1 MIRHAMAPSRFDTFP
16 YRRASSRPQEEVFV
30 PAAHS
35 TTVSRLMS
43 FAREAHGGLTASVVL
58 AVLGAAAGIVPYI
71 AAAQIL
77 TLICAGMYELGPIAT
92 AASIALV
99 GYLGSVWL
107 ASASTIISH
116 RCAFITLNSIRKA
129 LTDKL
134 SRVPMG
140 TVLDQP
146 SGTFKTLIVDTVE
159 KLELPL
165 AHMVPELTANTLI
178 PVLMLAYLFV
188 LDWRLALISLIT
200 IPVGICCYMG
210 MMKDY
215 GPRYARV
222 LDASKNMDATIVEYI
237 GGIEVIK
244 GFNQSTASYG
254 RYVDAVR
261 ANEDAKVTW
270 FRQTNPFY
278 VAGVTIMPSCLIGVL
293 PLGSLLYL
301 SGDISASA
309 LITCIILALG
319 LVKPLMQALRYT
331 DSLAMVDSTVA
342 EVSTLL
348 DAPEMKRPSTPV
360 EIPDYRITFDKVS
373 FGYGK
378 EEVLHGISLAI
389 EPHAMTALV
398 GPSGSGKSTVARL
411 VASFWEA
418 NGGSVGIGG
427 IDVKDI
433 PLEQVMRSISY
444 VTQDNYLFDL
454 SVRENIRMGK
464 PDASDAEV
472 EEAAQRASCHEFICA
487 LPAGYDTCVGSAGAR
502 LSGGERQRIAIARAV
517 LKNAPI
523 VILDEATAFTDP
535 ENEAAIQASISG
547 LVTGK
552 TLIIIAHHLSTIVG
566 ADKIVVM
573 DHGRLSAEGTHH
585 ELLKSSPLYRSLW
598 NAQQEATHA
607 GGDAA

>member
-1 MIRHAMAPSRFDTFP
+1 
-16 YRRASSRPQEEVFV
+16 
-30 PAAHS
+30 
-35 TTVSRLMS
+35 MS

-92 AASIALV
+92 AASVALV

-222 LDASKNMDATIVEYI
+222 LDASKNMDAAIVEYI

-293 PLGSLLYL
+293 PMGSFLYL

-360 EIPDYRITFDKVS
+360 EIPNYRITFDKVS

-411 VASFWEA
+411 IASFWEA
-418 NGGSVGIGG
+418 DGGSVGIGG
-427 IDVKDI
+427 IDVNNI

-517 LKNAPI
+517 LKDAPI

-547 LVTGK
+547 LVAGK

-573 DHGRLSAEGTHH
+573 DHGRVSAEGTHH
-585 ELLKSSPLYRSLW
+585 ELLESSPLYRSLW

>member
-1 MIRHAMAPSRFDTFP
+1 
-16 YRRASSRPQEEVFV
+16 
-30 PAAHS
+30 
-35 TTVSRLMS
+35 MS

-92 AASIALV
+92 AASVALT

-222 LDASKNMDATIVEYI
+222 LDASKNMDAAIVEYI

-360 EIPDYRITFDKVS
+360 EIPNYRITFDKVS

-389 EPHAMTALV
+389 EPHVMTALV

-411 VASFWEA
+411 IASFWEA
-418 NGGSVGIGG
+418 DGGSVGIGG
-427 IDVKDI
+427 IDVKNI

-454 SVRENIRMGK
+454 SIRENIRMGK

-517 LKNAPI
+517 LKDAPI

-585 ELLKSSPLYRSLW
+585 ELLESSLLYRSLW

>member
-1 MIRHAMAPSRFDTFP
+1 
-16 YRRASSRPQEEVFV
+16 
-30 PAAHS
+30 
-35 TTVSRLMS
+35 MS

-77 TLICAGMYELGPIAT
+77 TLICAGMYELGPIA
-92 AASIALV
+92 AAAFVALV

-222 LDASKNMDATIVEYI
+222 LDASKNMDAAIVEYI

-411 VASFWEA
+411 IASFWEA
-418 NGGSVGIGG
+418 DGGSVGIGG
-427 IDVKDI
+427 IDVKNI

-517 LKNAPI
+517 LKDAPI

-547 LVTGK
+547 LVAGK

-573 DHGRLSAEGTHH
+573 DHGRISAEGTHH
-585 ELLKSSPLYRSLW
+585 ELLESSPLYRSLW

>member
-1 MIRHAMAPSRFDTFP
+1 
-16 YRRASSRPQEEVFV
+16 
-30 PAAHS
+30 
-35 TTVSRLMS
+35 MS

-92 AASIALV
+92 AASVALV

-222 LDASKNMDATIVEYI
+222 LDASKNMDAAIVEYI

-378 EEVLHGISLAI
+378 EEVLHNISLAI
-389 EPHAMTALV
+389 EPHVMTALV

-411 VASFWEA
+411 IASFWEA
-418 NGGSVGIGG
+418 DGGSVGIGG
-427 IDVKDI
+427 IDVKNI

-454 SVRENIRMGK
+454 SIRENIRMGK

-547 LVTGK
+547 LVAGK

-573 DHGRLSAEGTHH
+573 DHGRVSAEGTHH
-585 ELLKSSPLYRSLW
+585 ELLESSPLYRSLW

>member
-1 MIRHAMAPSRFDTFP
+1 
-16 YRRASSRPQEEVFV
+16 
-30 PAAHS
+30 
-35 TTVSRLMS
+35 MS

-77 TLICAGMYELGPIAT
+77 TLICAGMYELGPIAA
-92 AASIALV
+92 AASVALT

-360 EIPDYRITFDKVS
+360 EIPNYRITFDKVS

-411 VASFWEA
+411 IASFWEA
-418 NGGSVGIGG
+418 DGGSVGIGG
-427 IDVKDI
+427 IDVKNI

-517 LKNAPI
+517 LKDAPI

-547 LVTGK
+547 LVAGK

-573 DHGRLSAEGTHH
+573 DHGRVSAEGTHH
-585 ELLKSSPLYRSLW
+585 ELLESSSLYRSLW

>member
-1 MIRHAMAPSRFDTFP
+1 
-16 YRRASSRPQEEVFV
+16 
-30 PAAHS
+30 
-35 TTVSRLMS
+35 MS

-92 AASIALV
+92 AASVALV

-222 LDASKNMDATIVEYI
+222 LDASKNMDAAIVEYI

-293 PLGSLLYL
+293 PLGSFLYL

-360 EIPDYRITFDKVS
+360 EIYNYRITFDKVS

-411 VASFWEA
+411 IASFWEA
-418 NGGSVGIGG
+418 DGGSVGIGG
-427 IDVKDI
+427 IDVKNI

-547 LVTGK
+547 LVAGK

-573 DHGRLSAEGTHH
+573 DHGRVSAEGTHH
-585 ELLKSSPLYRSLW
+585 ELLESSSLYRSLW

>member
-1 MIRHAMAPSRFDTFP
+1 
-16 YRRASSRPQEEVFV
+16 
-30 PAAHS
+30 
-35 TTVSRLMS
+35 MS

-92 AASIALV
+92 AASVALV

-140 TVLDQP
+140 TVLAQP

-222 LDASKNMDATIVEYI
+222 LDASKNMDAAIVEYI

-342 EVSTLL
+342 EVSTPL

-360 EIPDYRITFDKVS
+360 EIPNYRITFDKVS

-411 VASFWEA
+411 IASFWEA
-418 NGGSVGIGG
+418 DGGSVGIGG
-427 IDVKDI
+427 IDVKNI

-547 LVTGK
+547 LVAGK

-585 ELLKSSPLYRSLW
+585 GLLESSPLYRSLW

>member
-1 MIRHAMAPSRFDTFP
+1 M
-16 YRRASSRPQEEVFV
+16 

-92 AASIALV
+92 AASVALV

-222 LDASKNMDATIVEYI
+222 LDASKNMDAAIVEYI

-378 EEVLHGISLAI
+378 EEVLHNISLAI
-389 EPHAMTALV
+389 EPHVMTALV

-411 VASFWEA
+411 IASFWEA
-418 NGGSVGIGG
+418 DGGSVGIGG
-427 IDVKDI
+427 IDVKNI

-454 SVRENIRMGK
+454 SIRENIRMGK

-547 LVTGK
+547 LVAGK

-573 DHGRLSAEGTHH
+573 DHGRVSAEGTHH
-585 ELLKSSPLYRSLW
+585 ELLESSPLYRSLW

>member
-1 MIRHAMAPSRFDTFP
+1 
-16 YRRASSRPQEEVFV
+16 
-30 PAAHS
+30 
-35 TTVSRLMS
+35 MS

-92 AASIALV
+92 AASVALV

-146 SGTFKTLIVDTVE
+146 SGAFKTLIVDTVE

-222 LDASKNMDATIVEYI
+222 LDASKNMDAAIVEYI

-254 RYVDAVR
+254 RYVDAVH

-360 EIPDYRITFDKVS
+360 EIPNYRITFDKVS

-411 VASFWEA
+411 IASFWEA
-418 NGGSVGIGG
+418 DGGSVGIGG
-427 IDVKDI
+427 IDVKNI

-517 LKNAPI
+517 LKDAPI

-547 LVTGK
+547 LVAGK

-573 DHGRLSAEGTHH
+573 DHGRISAEGTHH
-585 ELLKSSPLYRSLW
+585 ELLESSSLYRSLW

>member
-1 MIRHAMAPSRFDTFP
+1 
-16 YRRASSRPQEEVFV
+16 
-30 PAAHS
+30 
-35 TTVSRLMS
+35 MS

-77 TLICAGMYELGPIAT
+77 TLICAGMYELGPIAA
-92 AASIALV
+92 AASVALT

-222 LDASKNMDATIVEYI
+222 LDASKNMDAAIVEYI

-360 EIPDYRITFDKVS
+360 EIPNYRITFDKVS

-411 VASFWEA
+411 IASFWEA
-418 NGGSVGIGG
+418 DGGSVGIGG
-427 IDVKDI
+427 IDVKNI

-517 LKNAPI
+517 LKDAPI

-547 LVTGK
+547 LVAGK

-573 DHGRLSAEGTHH
+573 DHGRVSAEGTHH
-585 ELLKSSPLYRSLW
+585 ELLESSSLYRSLW

>member
-1 MIRHAMAPSRFDTFP
+1 
-16 YRRASSRPQEEVFV
+16 
-30 PAAHS
+30 
-35 TTVSRLMS
+35 MS

-77 TLICAGMYELGPIAT
+77 TLICAGMYELGPIAA
-92 AASIALV
+92 AASVALV

-215 GPRYARV
+215 GARYARV
-222 LDASKNMDATIVEYI
+222 LDASKNMDAAIVEYI

-254 RYVDAVR
+254 RYVNAVR
-261 ANEDAKVTW
+261 ANKDAKVTW

-278 VAGVTIMPSCLIGVL
+278 VAGVTIMPSCLVGVL

-360 EIPDYRITFDKVS
+360 EIPNYRITFDKVS

-411 VASFWEA
+411 IASFWEA
-418 NGGSVGIGG
+418 DGGSVGIGG
-427 IDVKDI
+427 IDVKNI

-464 PDASDAEV
+464 PDVSDAEV

-517 LKNAPI
+517 LKDAPI

-547 LVTGK
+547 LVAGK

-573 DHGRLSAEGTHH
+573 DHGRVSAEGTHH
-585 ELLKSSPLYRSLW
+585 ELLESSSLYRSLW

>member
-1 MIRHAMAPSRFDTFP
+1 
-16 YRRASSRPQEEVFV
+16 
-30 PAAHS
+30 
-35 TTVSRLMS
+35 MS

-92 AASIALV
+92 AASVALV

-222 LDASKNMDATIVEYI
+222 LDASKNMDAAIVEYI

-360 EIPDYRITFDKVS
+360 EIPNYRITFDKVS

-411 VASFWEA
+411 IASFWEA
-418 NGGSVGIGG
+418 DGGSVGIGG
-427 IDVKDI
+427 IDVKNI

-517 LKNAPI
+517 LKDAPI

-547 LVTGK
+547 LVAGK

-585 ELLKSSPLYRSLW
+585 ELLESSSLYRSLW

>member
-1 MIRHAMAPSRFDTFP
+1 
-16 YRRASSRPQEEVFV
+16 
-30 PAAHS
+30 
-35 TTVSRLMS
+35 MS

-92 AASIALV
+92 AASVALV

-116 RCAFITLNSIRKA
+116 RCAFITLNSIRKT

-222 LDASKNMDATIVEYI
+222 LDASKNMDAAIVEYI

-293 PLGSLLYL
+293 PLGSFLYL

-360 EIPDYRITFDKVS
+360 KIPNYRITFDKVS

-411 VASFWEA
+411 IASFWEA
-418 NGGSVGIGG
+418 DGGSVGIGG
-427 IDVKDI
+427 IDVKNI

-517 LKNAPI
+517 LKDAPI

-547 LVTGK
+547 LVAGK

-573 DHGRLSAEGTHH
+573 DHGRISAEGTHH
-585 ELLKSSPLYRSLW
+585 ELLESSPLYRSLW

>member
-1 MIRHAMAPSRFDTFP
+1 M
-16 YRRASSRPQEEVFV
+16 

-92 AASIALV
+92 AASVALV

-222 LDASKNMDATIVEYI
+222 LDASKNMDAAIVEYI

-293 PLGSLLYL
+293 PLGSFLYL

-360 EIPDYRITFDKVS
+360 EIPNYRITFDKVS

-411 VASFWEA
+411 IASFWEA
-418 NGGSVGIGG
+418 DGGSVGIGD
-427 IDVKDI
+427 IDVKNI

-517 LKNAPI
+517 LKDAPI

-547 LVTGK
+547 LVAGK

-573 DHGRLSAEGTHH
+573 DHGRVSAEGTHH
-585 ELLKSSPLYRSLW
+585 ELLESSSLYRSLW

>member
-1 MIRHAMAPSRFDTFP
+1 
-16 YRRASSRPQEEVFV
+16 
-30 PAAHS
+30 
-35 TTVSRLMS
+35 MS

-92 AASIALV
+92 AASVALV

-222 LDASKNMDATIVEYI
+222 LDASKNMDAAIVEYI

-293 PLGSLLYL
+293 PLGSFLYL

-360 EIPDYRITFDKVS
+360 EIPNYRITFDKVS

-411 VASFWEA
+411 IASFWEA

-427 IDVKDI
+427 IDVKNI

-517 LKNAPI
+517 LKDAPI

-585 ELLKSSPLYRSLW
+585 ELLESSPLYRSLW

>member
-1 MIRHAMAPSRFDTFP
+1 
-16 YRRASSRPQEEVFV
+16 
-30 PAAHS
+30 
-35 TTVSRLMS
+35 MS

-92 AASIALV
+92 AASVALV

-222 LDASKNMDATIVEYI
+222 LDASKNMDAAIVEYI

-293 PLGSLLYL
+293 PLGSFLYL

-360 EIPDYRITFDKVS
+360 EIPNYRITFDKVS

-411 VASFWEA
+411 IASFWEA
-418 NGGSVGIGG
+418 DGGSVGIGG
-427 IDVKDI
+427 IDVKNI

-517 LKNAPI
+517 LKDAPI

-547 LVTGK
+547 LVAGK

-573 DHGRLSAEGTHH
+573 DHGRISAEGTHH
-585 ELLKSSPLYRSLW
+585 ELLESSPLYRSLW

>member
-1 MIRHAMAPSRFDTFP
+1 
-16 YRRASSRPQEEVFV
+16 
-30 PAAHS
+30 
-35 TTVSRLMS
+35 MS

-58 AVLGAAAGIVPYI
+58 AILGAAAGIVPYI

-77 TLICAGMYELGPIAT
+77 TLICAGMYELGPIAA
-92 AASIALV
+92 AASVALV

-107 ASASTIISH
+107 TSASTIISH

-222 LDASKNMDATIVEYI
+222 LDASKNMDAAIVEYI

-254 RYVDAVR
+254 RYVNAVR

-348 DAPEMKRPSTPV
+348 DAPEMKRPLTPV

-411 VASFWEA
+411 IASFWEA
-418 NGGSVGIGG
+418 DGGSVDIGG
-427 IDVKDI
+427 IDVKNI

-517 LKNAPI
+517 LKDAPI

-547 LVTGK
+547 LVAGK

-573 DHGRLSAEGTHH
+573 DHGRISAEGTHH
-585 ELLKSSPLYRSLW
+585 ELLESSPLYRSLW

>member
-1 MIRHAMAPSRFDTFP
+1 
-16 YRRASSRPQEEVFV
+16 
-30 PAAHS
+30 
-35 TTVSRLMS
+35 MS

-77 TLICAGMYELGPIAT
+77 TLICAGMYELGPIA
-92 AASIALV
+92 AAAFVALV

-222 LDASKNMDATIVEYI
+222 LDASKNMDAAIVEYI

-411 VASFWEA
+411 IASFWEA
-418 NGGSVGIGG
+418 DGGSVGIGG
-427 IDVKDI
+427 IDVKNI

-517 LKNAPI
+517 LKDAPI

-547 LVTGK
+547 LVAGK

-585 ELLKSSPLYRSLW
+585 ELLESSLLYRSLW

>member
-1 MIRHAMAPSRFDTFP
+1 
-16 YRRASSRPQEEVFV
+16 
-30 PAAHS
+30 
-35 TTVSRLMS
+35 MS

-92 AASIALV
+92 AASVALV

-222 LDASKNMDATIVEYI
+222 LDASKNMDAAIVEYI

-293 PLGSLLYL
+293 PMGSFLYL

-360 EIPDYRITFDKVS
+360 EIPNYRITFDKVS

-411 VASFWEA
+411 IASFWEA
-418 NGGSVGIGG
+418 DGGSVGIGG
-427 IDVKDI
+427 IDVNNI

-517 LKNAPI
+517 LKDAPI

-547 LVTGK
+547 LVAGK

-573 DHGRLSAEGTHH
+573 DHGRVSAEGTHH
-585 ELLKSSPLYRSLW
+585 ELLESSSLYRSLW

>member
-1 MIRHAMAPSRFDTFP
+1 
-16 YRRASSRPQEEVFV
+16 
-30 PAAHS
+30 
-35 TTVSRLMS
+35 MS

-92 AASIALV
+92 AASVALV

-222 LDASKNMDATIVEYI
+222 LDASKNMDAAIVEYI

-411 VASFWEA
+411 IASFWEA
-418 NGGSVGIGG
+418 DGGSVGIGG
-427 IDVKDI
+427 IDVKNI

-547 LVTGK
+547 LVAGK

-573 DHGRLSAEGTHH
+573 DHGRVSAEGTHH
-585 ELLKSSPLYRSLW
+585 ELLESSSLYRSLW

>member
-1 MIRHAMAPSRFDTFP
+1 
-16 YRRASSRPQEEVFV
+16 
-30 PAAHS
+30 
-35 TTVSRLMS
+35 MS

-92 AASIALV
+92 AASVALV

-222 LDASKNMDATIVEYI
+222 LDASKNMDAAIVEYI

-261 ANEDAKVTW
+261 ANEDAKITW

-293 PLGSLLYL
+293 PLGSFLYL
-301 SGDISASA
+301 SSDISASA

-360 EIPDYRITFDKVS
+360 EIPNYRITFDKVS

-411 VASFWEA
+411 IASFWEA
-418 NGGSVGIGG
+418 DGGSVGIGG
-427 IDVKDI
+427 IDVKNI

-573 DHGRLSAEGTHH
+573 DHGRISAEGTHH
-585 ELLKSSPLYRSLW
+585 ELLESSPLYRSLW

>member
-1 MIRHAMAPSRFDTFP
+1 
-16 YRRASSRPQEEVFV
+16 
-30 PAAHS
+30 
-35 TTVSRLMS
+35 MS

-92 AASIALV
+92 AASVALV

-200 IPVGICCYMG
+200 IPVGICCYVG

-222 LDASKNMDATIVEYI
+222 LDASKNMDAAIVEYI

-293 PLGSLLYL
+293 PLGSFLYL

-360 EIPDYRITFDKVS
+360 EIPNYRITFDKVS

-411 VASFWEA
+411 IASFWEA

-427 IDVKDI
+427 IDVKNI

-517 LKNAPI
+517 LKDAPI

-585 ELLKSSPLYRSLW
+585 ELLESSPLYRSLW

>member
-1 MIRHAMAPSRFDTFP
+1 
-16 YRRASSRPQEEVFV
+16 
-30 PAAHS
+30 
-35 TTVSRLMS
+35 MS

-77 TLICAGMYELGPIAT
+77 TLICAGMYELGPIAA
-92 AASIALV
+92 AASVALV

-222 LDASKNMDATIVEYI
+222 LDASKNMDAAIVEYI

-348 DAPEMKRPSTPV
+348 DAPEMKRPLTPV
-360 EIPDYRITFDKVS
+360 EIPNYCITFDKVS

-411 VASFWEA
+411 IASFWEA
-418 NGGSVGIGG
+418 DGGSVGIGG
-427 IDVKDI
+427 IDVKNI

-517 LKNAPI
+517 LKDAPI

-547 LVTGK
+547 LVAGK
-552 TLIIIAHHLSTIVG
+552 TLVIIAHHLSTIVG

-573 DHGRLSAEGTHH
+573 DHGRVSAEGTHH
-585 ELLKSSPLYRSLW
+585 ELLESSSLYRSLW

-607 GGDAA
+607 GGDTA

>member
-1 MIRHAMAPSRFDTFP
+1 M
-16 YRRASSRPQEEVFV
+16 

-92 AASIALV
+92 AASVALV

-222 LDASKNMDATIVEYI
+222 LDASKNMDAAIVEYI

-293 PLGSLLYL
+293 PLGSFLYL

-411 VASFWEA
+411 IASFWEA
-418 NGGSVGIGG
+418 DGGSVGIGG
-427 IDVKDI
+427 IDVKNI

-502 LSGGERQRIAIARAV
+502 LSGGECQRIAIARAV
-517 LKNAPI
+517 LKDAPI

-547 LVTGK
+547 LVAGK

-573 DHGRLSAEGTHH
+573 DHGRVSAEGTHH
-585 ELLKSSPLYRSLW
+585 ELLESSPLYRSLW

>member
-1 MIRHAMAPSRFDTFP
+1 
-16 YRRASSRPQEEVFV
+16 
-30 PAAHS
+30 
-35 TTVSRLMS
+35 MS

-92 AASIALV
+92 AASVALV

-222 LDASKNMDATIVEYI
+222 LDASKNMDAAIVEYI

-360 EIPDYRITFDKVS
+360 EIPNYRITFDKVS

-411 VASFWEA
+411 IASFWEA
-418 NGGSVGIGG
+418 DGGSVGIGG

-517 LKNAPI
+517 LKDAPI

-585 ELLKSSPLYRSLW
+585 ELLESSLLYRSLW

>member
-1 MIRHAMAPSRFDTFP
+1 M
-16 YRRASSRPQEEVFV
+16 

-43 FAREAHGGLTASVVL
+43 FAREAHGDLTASVVL

-92 AASIALV
+92 AASVALV
-99 GYLGSVWL
+99 GCLGSVWL

-178 PVLMLAYLFV
+178 PILMLAYLFV

-222 LDASKNMDATIVEYI
+222 LDASKNMDAAIVEYI

-378 EEVLHGISLAI
+378 EEVLHNISLAI
-389 EPHAMTALV
+389 EPHVMTALV

-411 VASFWEA
+411 IASFWEA
-418 NGGSVGIGG
+418 DGGSVGIGG
-427 IDVKDI
+427 IDVKNI

-552 TLIIIAHHLSTIVG
+552 TLVIIAHHLSTIVG

-573 DHGRLSAEGTHH
+573 DHGRISAEGTHH
-585 ELLKSSPLYRSLW
+585 ELLESSPLYRSLW

>member
-1 MIRHAMAPSRFDTFP
+1 
-16 YRRASSRPQEEVFV
+16 
-30 PAAHS
+30 
-35 TTVSRLMS
+35 MS

-92 AASIALV
+92 AASVALV

-222 LDASKNMDATIVEYI
+222 LDASKNMDAAIVEYI

-293 PLGSLLYL
+293 PLGSFLYL

-360 EIPDYRITFDKVS
+360 EIPNYRITFDKVS

-411 VASFWEA
+411 IASFWEA
-418 NGGSVGIGG
+418 DGGSVGIGG
-427 IDVKDI
+427 IDVKNI

-502 LSGGERQRIAIARAV
+502 LSGGECQRIAIARAV
-517 LKNAPI
+517 LKDAPI

-547 LVTGK
+547 LVAGK

-573 DHGRLSAEGTHH
+573 DHGRVSAEGTHH
-585 ELLKSSPLYRSLW
+585 ELLESSPLYRSLW

>member
-1 MIRHAMAPSRFDTFP
+1 M
-16 YRRASSRPQEEVFV
+16 

-92 AASIALV
+92 AASVALV

-222 LDASKNMDATIVEYI
+222 LDASKNMDAAIVEYI

-244 GFNQSTASYG
+244 GFNQSTASYE

-360 EIPDYRITFDKVS
+360 EIPNYRITFDKVS

-411 VASFWEA
+411 IASFWEA
-418 NGGSVGIGG
+418 DGGSVGIGG
-427 IDVKDI
+427 IDVKNI

-517 LKNAPI
+517 LKDAPI

-547 LVTGK
+547 LVAGK

-573 DHGRLSAEGTHH
+573 DHGRVSAEGTHH
-585 ELLKSSPLYRSLW
+585 ELLESSSLYRSLW

>member
-1 MIRHAMAPSRFDTFP
+1 
-16 YRRASSRPQEEVFV
+16 
-30 PAAHS
+30 
-35 TTVSRLMS
+35 MS

-77 TLICAGMYELGPIAT
+77 TLICAGMYELGPIA
-92 AASIALV
+92 AAAFVALV

-222 LDASKNMDATIVEYI
+222 LDASKNMDAAIVEYI

-293 PLGSLLYL
+293 PLGSFLYL

-360 EIPDYRITFDKVS
+360 EIPNYRITFDKVS

-411 VASFWEA
+411 IASFWEA
-418 NGGSVGIGG
+418 DGGSVGIGG
-427 IDVKDI
+427 IDVKNI

-517 LKNAPI
+517 LKDASI

-573 DHGRLSAEGTHH
+573 DHGRVSAEGTHH
-585 ELLKSSPLYRSLW
+585 ELLESSPLYRSLW

>member
-1 MIRHAMAPSRFDTFP
+1 
-16 YRRASSRPQEEVFV
+16 
-30 PAAHS
+30 
-35 TTVSRLMS
+35 MS

-92 AASIALV
+92 AASVALV

-222 LDASKNMDATIVEYI
+222 LDASKNMDAAIVEYI

-360 EIPDYRITFDKVS
+360 EIPNYRITFDKVS

-411 VASFWEA
+411 IASFWEA
-418 NGGSVGIGG
+418 DGGSVGIGG
-427 IDVKDI
+427 IDVKNI

-487 LPAGYDTCVGSAGAR
+487 LPAGYDTCVGSAGR
-502 LSGGERQRIAIARAV
+502 GSRA
-517 LKNAPI
+517 
-523 VILDEATAFTDP
+523 
-535 ENEAAIQASISG
+535 AS
-547 LVTGK
+547 
-552 TLIIIAHHLSTIVG
+552 A
-566 ADKIVVM
+566 
-573 DHGRLSAEGTHH
+573 SA
-585 ELLKSSPLYRSLW
+585 SP
-598 NAQQEATHA
+598 
-607 GGDAA
+607 

>member
-1 MIRHAMAPSRFDTFP
+1 
-16 YRRASSRPQEEVFV
+16 
-30 PAAHS
+30 
-35 TTVSRLMS
+35 MS

-92 AASIALV
+92 AASVALV

-222 LDASKNMDATIVEYI
+222 LDASKNMDAAIVEYI

-293 PLGSLLYL
+293 PLGSFLYL

-360 EIPDYRITFDKVS
+360 EIPNYRITFDKVS

-411 VASFWEA
+411 IASFWEA
-418 NGGSVGIGG
+418 DGGSVGIGG
-427 IDVKDI
+427 IDVKNI

-517 LKNAPI
+517 LKDAPI

-547 LVTGK
+547 LVAGK

-585 ELLKSSPLYRSLW
+585 ELLESSPLYRSLW

>member
-1 MIRHAMAPSRFDTFP
+1 M
-16 YRRASSRPQEEVFV
+16 

-43 FAREAHGGLTASVVL
+43 FAREAYGGLTASVVF

-77 TLICAGMYELGPIAT
+77 TLVCAGMYELGPIAA
-92 AASIALV
+92 AASVALV

-222 LDASKNMDATIVEYI
+222 LDASKNMDAAIVEYI

-360 EIPDYRITFDKVS
+360 EIPNYRITFDKVS

-411 VASFWEA
+411 IASFWEA
-418 NGGSVGIGG
+418 DGGSVGIGG
-427 IDVKDI
+427 IDVKNI
-433 PLEQVMRSISY
+433 PLKQVMRSISY

-517 LKNAPI
+517 LKDAPI

-547 LVTGK
+547 LVAGK

-573 DHGRLSAEGTHH
+573 DHGRVSAEGTHH
-585 ELLKSSPLYRSLW
+585 ELLESSPLYRSLW

>member
-1 MIRHAMAPSRFDTFP
+1 
-16 YRRASSRPQEEVFV
+16 
-30 PAAHS
+30 
-35 TTVSRLMS
+35 MS

-92 AASIALV
+92 AASVALV

-222 LDASKNMDATIVEYI
+222 LDASKNMDAAIVEYI

-348 DAPEMKRPSTPV
+348 DAPEMKRPLTPV
-360 EIPDYRITFDKVS
+360 EIPNYCITFDKVS

-411 VASFWEA
+411 IASFWEA
-418 NGGSVGIGG
+418 DGGSVGIGG
-427 IDVKDI
+427 IDVKNI

-517 LKNAPI
+517 LKDAPI

-547 LVTGK
+547 LVAGK

-573 DHGRLSAEGTHH
+573 DHGRVSAEGTHH
-585 ELLKSSPLYRSLW
+585 ELLESSSLYRSLW

>member
-1 MIRHAMAPSRFDTFP
+1 
-16 YRRASSRPQEEVFV
+16 
-30 PAAHS
+30 
-35 TTVSRLMS
+35 MS

-92 AASIALV
+92 AASVALV

-222 LDASKNMDATIVEYI
+222 LDASKNMDAAIVEYI

-293 PLGSLLYL
+293 PLGSFLYL

-360 EIPDYRITFDKVS
+360 EIPNYRITFDKVS

-411 VASFWEA
+411 IASFWEA
-418 NGGSVGIGG
+418 DGGSVGIGG
-427 IDVKDI
+427 IDVKNI

-464 PDASDAEV
+464 PDVSDAEV

-517 LKNAPI
+517 LKDAPI

-547 LVTGK
+547 LVAGK

-573 DHGRLSAEGTHH
+573 DHGRVSAEGTHH
-585 ELLKSSPLYRSLW
+585 ELLESSSLYRSLW

>member
-1 MIRHAMAPSRFDTFP
+1 
-16 YRRASSRPQEEVFV
+16 
-30 PAAHS
+30 
-35 TTVSRLMS
+35 MS
-43 FAREAHGGLTASVVL
+43 FAREAYGDLTASVVF

-77 TLICAGMYELGPIAT
+77 TLVCAGMYELGPIAA
-92 AASIALV
+92 AASVALV

-427 IDVKDI
+427 IDVKNM

-547 LVTGK
+547 LVAGK

-573 DHGRLSAEGTHH
+573 DHGRVSAEGTHH
-585 ELLKSSPLYRSLW
+585 ELLASSPLYRSLW

>member
-1 MIRHAMAPSRFDTFP
+1 
-16 YRRASSRPQEEVFV
+16 
-30 PAAHS
+30 
-35 TTVSRLMS
+35 MS
-43 FAREAHGGLTASVVL
+43 FAREAHGGLAASVVL

-92 AASIALV
+92 AASVALV

-222 LDASKNMDATIVEYI
+222 LDASKNMDAAIVEYI

-293 PLGSLLYL
+293 PLGSFLYL

-360 EIPDYRITFDKVS
+360 EIPNYRITFDKVS

-411 VASFWEA
+411 IASFWEA
-418 NGGSVGIGG
+418 DGGSVGIGG
-427 IDVKDI
+427 IDVKNI

-517 LKNAPI
+517 LKDAPI

-547 LVTGK
+547 LVAGK

-573 DHGRLSAEGTHH
+573 DHGRVSAEGTHH
-585 ELLKSSPLYRSLW
+585 ELLESSSLYRSLW

>member
-1 MIRHAMAPSRFDTFP
+1 M
-16 YRRASSRPQEEVFV
+16 

-43 FAREAHGGLTASVVL
+43 FAREAYGGLTASVVF

-77 TLICAGMYELGPIAT
+77 TLVCAGMYELGPIAA
-92 AASIALV
+92 AASVALV

-222 LDASKNMDATIVEYI
+222 LDASKNMDAAIVEYI

-411 VASFWEA
+411 IASFWEA
-418 NGGSVGIGG
+418 DGGSVGIGG

-454 SVRENIRMGK
+454 TVRENIRMGK

-573 DHGRLSAEGTHH
+573 DHGRISAEGTHH
-585 ELLKSSPLYRSLW
+585 GLLESSPLYRSLW

-607 GGDAA
+607 GGDTA